1 MESKSVSVGAL
12 PPRPGETAVRK
23 ESAGLLDTGVGGRV
37 RLYVKTTHQEGGFC
51 LVKSV
56 VPSKTISVSVV
67 NIEVV
72 SVFCP
77 PGGA

>member
-1 MESKSVSVGAL
+1 MSVGAL
-12 PPRPGETAVRK
+12 PPRSGETAVRE
-23 ESAGLLDTGVGGRV
+23 ESADLLDTGVGGRV
-37 RLYVKTTHQEGGFC
+37 RMYVNVTHQEGGFC

-56 VPSKTISVSVV
+56 VPSKTISMSVL
-67 NIEVV
+67 NMEVV